1 MNQVGTD
8 RDRRGLEQEVL
19 GGTQAT
25 AIMASH
31 GGADE
36 RRIHGGGRADD
47 SRGPTDCSRAGGG
60 GARGGYGELMS
71 QGDGE
76 DPEGRGGT
84 DGSDDRRVDPKGGWS
99 RSVRGPRWSLGDGG
113 AGGTRCR
120 MVNA

>member
-8 RDRRGLEQEVL
+8 RDKRGLEQEVL

-47 SRGPTDCSRAGGG
+47 FRGPTDCSRAGGG

-84 DGSDDRRVDPKGGWS
+84 DGSDDRRVDPNRRVEPERQRTKMEPRGWGS
-99 RSVRGPRWSLGDGG
+99 RRDEVQDG
-113 AGGTRCR
+113 
-120 MVNA
+120 